1 MLILNYRPLRHLAP
15 LPGLFSQPQME
26 KHVYSGEKEIKWKTP
41 PGKGAAGLC
50 WVELRLVGI
59 YWISSVTKC
68 EMNHIVNH
76 PRGKAREEEL
86 SIKASLQSSHSHRL
100 LESVSPADC
109 SLTFHALGPQRWR
122 GKNILRSSLS
132 FFSPFF
138 SFLQLPVFYLCALA
152 EVDMCLKWWQCNSC
166 ER

>member
-1 MLILNYRPLRHLAP
+1 MCLHLIIVPPPPRFVFSATDGKTY
-15 LPGLFSQPQME
+15 LFWGGRD
-26 KHVYSGEKEIKWKTP
+26 KIKTP

-50 WVELRLVGI
+50 WVVLRLVGI

-76 PRGKAREEEL
+76 PRGRAREEEL
-86 SIKASLQSSHSHRL
+86 SIKAGLQSSHSHRL

-109 SLTFHALGPQRWR
+109 SLTFNALGPRGWR

-132 FFSPFF
+132 FSVCPQSLCFSRGRY
-138 SFLQLPVFYLCALA
+138 V
-152 EVDMCLKWWQCNSC
+152 CLK
-166 ER
+166 